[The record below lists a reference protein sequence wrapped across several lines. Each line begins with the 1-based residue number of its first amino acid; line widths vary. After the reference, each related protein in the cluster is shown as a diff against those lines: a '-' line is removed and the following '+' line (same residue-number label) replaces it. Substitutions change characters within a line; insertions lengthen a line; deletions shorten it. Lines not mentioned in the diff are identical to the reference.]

1 MVWWRGLLA
10 TVIAAEN
17 GQFAHIERPAL
28 PFRLLDGI
36 VHELIAS
43 PGLFPLFLLPV
54 VFAFVEDFFGL
65 LAELVF
71 LARFSHLA
79 VQ

>member
-1 MVWWRGLLA
+1 VAVELRQRQPHAMPVIEWQVPGLEI
-10 TVIAAEN
+10 TVR
-17 GQFAHIERPAL
+17 QQSLRF
-28 PFRLLDGI
+28 
-36 VHELIAS
+36 LIAS

-65 LAELVF
+65 LADLVF

-79 VQ
+79 AQ